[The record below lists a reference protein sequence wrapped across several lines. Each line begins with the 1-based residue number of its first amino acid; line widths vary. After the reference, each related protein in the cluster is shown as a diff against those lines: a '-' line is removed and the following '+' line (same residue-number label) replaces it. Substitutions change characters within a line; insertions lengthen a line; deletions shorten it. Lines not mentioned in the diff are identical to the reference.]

1 MRKSDQK
8 HKPDTKNL
16 VLRNK
21 TWHVCAMVRG
31 VIIRQSLHTSELGKA
46 QALRDAIL
54 LPLRAHRDE
63 RQLLAS
69 VKRQLDGLEA
79 EEERLRQQKGV
90 QLQKVWGKFITDP
103 TRKTC
108 SDQTLREH
116 LKNWT
121 DFLLW
126 LQKHH
131 PDVRWTRQVTR
142 AVCTEW
148 AGDKLASVRT
158 VNTYN
163 HAISSVRYV
172 LTSICAIDEGFAN
185 PMQNI
190 HKRPAPDC
198 IGKEPFSPDELIAIF
213 HSKDAEFVRLCAIGL
228 YTTLRL
234 GSARLLTWDMFS
246 ADLTHLTAVHHKTGA
261 DASQVVAP
269 ELRELLAKVPPED
282 RHGFL
287 CPHYASMSKSRAA
300 LDVQQHL
307 QDVGI
312 QTHHEVEG
320 LNGQVR
326 RACVKGYHSF
336 RHTAITLALRNGATV
351 QQVKRLAGHASEAM
365 QMRYT
370 HFGAEDAGKASALI
384 GKFW

>member
-1 MRKSDQK
+1 
-8 HKPDTKNL
+8 
-16 VLRNK
+16 
-21 TWHVCAMVRG
+21 MVRG

-213 HSKDAEFVRLCAIGL
+213 HSKDDEFVRLCAIGL

-234 GSARLLTWDMFS
+234 GSARILAWDMFS
-246 ADLTHLTAVHHKTGA
+246 SDLTQLTAIHHKTGA

-336 RHTAITLALRNGATV
+336 RHTAITLALRNGATI